1 MKYKPCKSCSTL
13 VLMFILL
20 LISVPVPSNGDA
32 NDQSKINVKSST
44 LPGNEENALN
54 EARVKLEEAF
64 TSYRLGDTEVTKQY
78 LDAATKRLKI
88 AAQTSQSEK
97 VTEEAHNLAIEIDAF
112 KEKLSTTSDQDGNSL
127 VRFWHQTTSIIKRET
142 DQLIHSYIELSN
154 SEETLKHLLDA
165 KLHLYNAE
173 HDLFVSH
180 DEEDAVQELDRVS
193 NYLFKAAQNVNQE
206 IKTKVN
212 ALSGDIQRL
221 KEKVVLTN
229 DVWKSGSIALALDD
243 AFNNLTEADRIA
255 TPKFKLRIEMLKSD
269 ILELRNDVKRS
280 DVKNEY
286 DAAMVALKELIHTL

>member
-97 VTEEAHNLAIEIDAF
+97 VTEEASNLEIEKDPF
-112 KEKLSTTSDQDGNSL
+112 KED
-127 VRFWHQTTSIIKRET
+127 
-142 DQLIHSYIELSN
+142 
-154 SEETLKHLLDA
+154 LK
-165 KLHLYNAE
+165 E
-173 HDLFVSH
+173 
-180 DEEDAVQELDRVS
+180 
-193 NYLFKAAQNVNQE
+193 
-206 IKTKVN
+206 
-212 ALSGDIQRL
+212 RL
-221 KEKVVLTN
+221 KENEEQLKQDEKILIVRNHWHTIEVTALTRTILN
-229 DVWKSGSIALALDD
+229 A
-243 AFNNLTEADRIA
+243 
-255 TPKFKLRIEMLKSD
+255 KFTQ
-269 ILELRNDVKRS
+269 KR
-280 DVKNEY
+280 
-286 DAAMVALKELIHTL
+286 